1 MNAVYVLI
9 LGLVFA
15 FIGYRVYAKYID
27 EKVIQADPNRATPA
41 KMYMDGV
48 EFMPTSRNI
57 LYGYHFKSIAG
68 AAPIIGPIIA
78 IQWGWLPA
86 LLWILFGA
94 FFIGWVHDYASAMI
108 SLRNE
113 GASFGGLSHRLISPK
128 ARLILLAFIYFYL
141 LLIAGAFG
149 NVVVSTAVGLK
160 AAPMAWLFLTVAGI
174 LAGQMIYRWKQ
185 DIILTT
191 VVCVAMSLLGIYIGS
206 IAPSDSVLGAGLANS
221 RVLWAIMAFV
231 FCYFAAV
238 LPIWRF
244 ALPINYVSAYIVFFG
259 LFFGIIGI
267 LVLRPDFTL
276 PAYTQF
282 NIGIGPLWPIM
293 FVTIACG
300 AISGWHSIVSSS
312 GTARQMESEMDAR
325 PVGAGIMFLEMMLAL
340 FALIIAGTIYTSAA
354 DYGAAVAKGPA
365 SVFAAGVSKFLA
377 ALGLPAEVGRSY
389 GSVMMIFLAITI
401 MQLVV
406 RFMRVA
412 TSELLG
418 DISPVFK
425 NAHVGTIIASIL
437 GIILVL
443 TGWWQYLWV
452 LFGGAN
458 QLMASLALLLVS
470 AWLVSEGRPSG
481 WAFYPMIF
489 MFVTTIAALL
499 YTSYNLLINKV
510 LGGAVKGEALVG
522 NTLMGIVALFLV
534 VAALVLAWEGFK
546 AFRRFREVK
555 AAPAPSKA

>member
-9 LGLVFA
+9 LGLIVVFL
-15 FIGYRVYAKYID
+15 GYRVYAKYID
-27 EKVIQADPNRATPA
+27 EKVIQADPKRVTPA

-48 EFMPTSRNI
+48 EFMPTSKNI
-57 LYGYHFKSIAG
+57 LYGYQFKSIAG
-68 AAPIIGPIIA
+68 AGPIIGPIIA

-86 LLWILFGA
+86 VLWILLGT
-94 FFIGWVHDYASAMI
+94 FFIGWVHDYSSAMI
-108 SLRNE
+108 SMRNE
-113 GASFGGLSHRLISPK
+113 GASFGGLSHRLISPR
-128 ARLILLAFIYFYL
+128 ARIILLAFIYFYL

-149 NVVVSTAVGLK
+149 NVVVSTAIGLK

-191 VVCVAMSLLGIYIGS
+191 VVTVAISLLGIYIGS
-206 IAPSDSVLGAGLANS
+206 IAPSDSILGAGLANS
-221 RVLWAIMAFV
+221 RILWAILAFV

-244 ALPINYVSAYIVFFG
+244 ALPINYVAAYIVFFG

-312 GTARQMESEMDAR
+312 GTARQLESELDTR
-325 PVGAGIMFLEMMLAL
+325 PVGAGVMFLEMMLAL

-365 SVFAAGVSKFLA
+365 GVFAAGVSKFLA

-412 TSELLG
+412 TSELLS
-418 DISPVFK
+418 DVSPIFK

-437 GIILVL
+437 GILLVL

-489 MFVTTIAALL
+489 MFVTTVAALL
-499 YTSYNLLINKV
+499 FTSYNLLINKV
-510 LGGAVKGEALVG
+510 LAGAVKGEALVG

-534 VAALVLAWEGFK
+534 VAALILAWEGHK